1 MESTN
6 ERKSSGVAKAGLT
19 LGIIGT
25 SLAGLLAAGNGNG
38 VGLFGGTNHSEEQQS
53 TISALK
59 SDIAELKAMRYADSV
74 GAEVYRSMIGYSE
87 KTNTKL
93 EAMGRELYSA
103 VAELDKRSALN
114 EQAMILNRQ
123 YDNMARDYQFA
134 LFDAKLDCCC
144 DKTAMTASFNQQL
157 NELANAAI
165 INYVN
170 SNFIAGQLYLPASS
184 ITPPP
189 VTR

>member
-25 SLAGLLAAGNGNG
+25 SLAGLLAAGNVNG

-74 GAEVYRSMIGYSE
+74 GAEVYRSMIGYNE

-93 EAMGRELYSA
+93 EAMSRELYGA

-123 YDNMARDYQFA
+123 YDNMAIDYQFA
-134 LFDAKLDCCC
+134 LFDAKLNRC
-144 DKTAMTASFNQQL
+144 
-157 NELANAAI
+157 
-165 INYVN
+165 
-170 SNFIAGQLYLPASS
+170 
-184 ITPPP
+184 
-189 VTR
+189 

>member
-25 SLAGLLAAGNGNG
+25 GLAGLLAAGNGNG

-74 GAEVYRSMIGYSE
+74 GAEVYRSMIG
-87 KTNTKL
+87 
-93 EAMGRELYSA
+93 
-103 VAELDKRSALN
+103 
-114 EQAMILNRQ
+114 
-123 YDNMARDYQFA
+123 
-134 LFDAKLDCCC
+134 
-144 DKTAMTASFNQQL
+144 
-157 NELANAAI
+157 
-165 INYVN
+165 
-170 SNFIAGQLYLPASS
+170 
-184 ITPPP
+184 
-189 VTR
+189 

>member
-6 ERKSSGVAKAGLT
+6 ERKSSGVAKAGLA

-38 VGLFGGTNHSEEQQS
+38 LGLFGGTSRGEEEQS
-53 TISALK
+53 IISSLE
-59 SDIAELKAMRYADSV
+59 SNIAELKAMRYADSV
-74 GAEVYRSMIGYSE
+74 GAEVYRSMIGYNE
-87 KTNTKL
+87 KTNTKI
-93 EAMGRELYSA
+93 EAMGRELYGA

-134 LFDAKLDCCC
+134 LLDAKLDCCC
-144 DKTAMTASFNQQL
+144 DKTAMTANFNQQL